1 MHMKKYPDE
10 FKRQALKLAAQPG
23 MNLRPAESDL
33 GITRGLLYKW
43 RQRFRVE
50 ENSADLRPSAERE
63 AEAKIRRLKRAVRQ
77 RERENEVL
85 LQRIRDI
92 FGHSRQRYG
101 NRRVHAEL
109 CAAAWANP
117 RPYSRHP
124 TPHFCYPHIKAP

>member
-1 MHMKKYPDE
+1 MS
-10 FKRQALKLAAQPG
+10 QV
-23 MNLRPAESDL
+23 ESDL
-33 GITRGLLYKW
+33 GITPGLLYKW

-50 ENSADLRPSAERE
+50 ENSADLKPSAERE
-63 AEAKIRRLKRAVRQ
+63 AEAKIRRLKRAVSQ

-101 NRRVHAEL
+101 SPRVRAEL
-109 CAAAWANP
+109 CAAAWGNP

-124 TPHFCYPHIKAP
+124 TPQFCYPHVKAP